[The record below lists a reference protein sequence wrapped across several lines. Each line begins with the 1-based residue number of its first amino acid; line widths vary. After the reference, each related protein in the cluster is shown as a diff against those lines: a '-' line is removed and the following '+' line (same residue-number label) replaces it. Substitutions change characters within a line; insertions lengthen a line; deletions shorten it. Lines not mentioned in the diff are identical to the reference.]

1 MGGKIG
7 AASKG
12 RADPAHE
19 TGTADASAA
28 PTGRFRHQSSSCVNL
43 LVLFQSLILRT
54 SCPQERLKRN
64 SLFISII
71 TYYPLAFIIPHTPGK
86 RRTGRAY
93 SPPLRCATIFR
104 ARAGPRRYKVL
115 AALGVTA
122 PRTGSP
128 PLRERG
134 QNSESSSRKSTT
146 PMFNTPFS
154 SYQRFLMSCRTTIL
168 GKESPISPKGLV
180 SASILLSF
188 SIA

>member
-1 MGGKIG
+1 MN
-7 AASKG
+7 S
-12 RADPAHE
+12 
-19 TGTADASAA
+19 
-28 PTGRFRHQSSSCVNL
+28 N
-43 LVLFQSLILRT
+43 FQSCAGRIYRPLDAPRIARRPPVYRCARRCSVDKRFARLILRRFSAYCLQT
-54 SCPQERLKRN
+54 IRN
-64 SLFISII
+64 
-71 TYYPLAFIIPHTPGK
+71 
-86 RRTGRAY
+86 RTY
-93 SPPLRCATIFR
+93 SPPSPLRCATIFR
-104 ARAGPRRYKVL
+104 ARAEPRRYKVL

-128 PLRERG
+128 PLRGKG

-168 GKESPISPKGLV
+168 GKESPINPKGLV

>member
-1 MGGKIG
+1 MQVFNVHY
-7 AASKG
+7 
-12 RADPAHE
+12 AHKR
-19 TGTADASAA
+19 TGS
-28 PTGRFRHQSSSCVNL
+28 Q
-43 LVLFQSLILRT
+43 
-54 SCPQERLKRN
+54 
-64 SLFISII
+64 
-71 TYYPLAFIIPHTPGK
+71 
-86 RRTGRAY
+86 RRTRKALKARRPCPAVRRGEHDRCPFRVHGTSRSRPASSGDTP
-93 SPPLRCATIFR
+93 SPPSPLRCATIFR
-104 ARAGPRRYKVL
+104 ARAEPRRYKVL

-128 PLRERG
+128 PLRGKG

-168 GKESPISPKGLV
+168 GKESPINPKGLV